1 MQLDEQLAAG
11 TLRPQLKLLNEEQIE
26 SIHEAALQI
35 LDNTGM
41 LIHLPEAV
49 ELLRDN
55 GAKIEGKDR
64 VRIPPAMVE
73 KALNDV
79 PGPIT
84 LHDRNGNP
92 KMFLEGQNSYYGPG
106 PTIQY
111 VYDIYTGERRATDQ
125 EDIERAARLCDYL
138 PNIDFVMTMGMT
150 GGVNPKTKG
159 LNPAITDR
167 HDFVSMLKNTIKPLF
182 FSCWTKEG
190 IEDIWKIAVAV
201 KGSEAALEKE
211 PFMVLF
217 TQPISP
223 LLIGEH
229 PLQQMLFCAEKK
241 IPFVFSSAPLMG
253 ATAPNTISGSIAQS
267 LAEVLCGLVISQCK
281 QPGSPFIMGFG
292 YGPMD
297 FRQGTSPYNGPEYY
311 LSKIINKELCIHYNI
326 PDWGVGGTTDS
337 KMLDSQGASEA
348 TLSLFHS
355 TLIGS
360 NLIHDV
366 GYMEMGMTASLELIV
381 MSNELI
387 GSFKKYLKGI
397 QIDSESLALDMID
410 RIGPGGNYL
419 AEKHT
424 VKHLAD
430 IWHPDLFDK
439 SNYDHWEK
447 VGKKPLELK
456 LTERVRWISENHHP
470 EPLTPQVERL
480 VNEIIIRAGG
490 KLH

>member
-1 MQLDEQLAAG
+1 MNLDEKLAAG
-11 TLRPQLKLLNEEQIE
+11 DIRPQLKLLNETQLK

-35 LDNTGM
+35 LDTTG
-41 LIHLPEAV
+41 LVLHLPEAV
-49 ELLRDN
+49 ELLRNN
-55 GAKIEGKDR
+55 GANVEGKDR

-73 KALNDV
+73 KALKDV

-84 LHDRNGNP
+84 LHDRNGQP

-150 GGVNPKTKG
+150 GGVNPKAKG
-159 LNPAITDR
+159 LNPAVTDR
-167 HDFVSMLKNTIKPLF
+167 HDFVTMLRNTCKPLF
-182 FSCWTKEG
+182 FSCWTREG
-190 IEDIWKIAVAV
+190 IEDIWKIAVAH

-241 IPFVFSSAPLMG
+241 IPFIFGSAPLSG
-253 ATAPNTISGSIAQS
+253 ATAPNTISGSVALS
-267 LAEVLCGLVISQCK
+267 LAEVLGGLVIAQCQ
-281 QPGSPFIMGFG
+281 QPGSPFIMGVG

-297 FRQGTSPYNGPEYY
+297 FRKGSSPYNGPEYY
-311 LSKIINKELCIHYNI
+311 LSKLINRELSAFYKI
-326 PDWGVGGTTDS
+326 PDWSYGGVTDS
-337 KMLDSQGASEA
+337 KMLDAQGAAEA
-348 TLSLFHS
+348 TLSLFNS
-355 TLIGS
+355 TLAGS

-366 GYMEMGMTASLELIV
+366 GYMEMGMTACLESIV
-381 MSNELI
+381 LSNELI
-387 GSFKKYLKGI
+387 SSFKRYLKGVR
-397 QIDSESLALDMID
+397 IDDESFALDMID

-424 VKHLAD
+424 VKHLKD
-430 IWHPDLFDK
+430 IWHPELFDRG
-439 SNYDHWEK
+439 NYDQWEK
-447 VGKKPLELK
+447 AGKKPLETK
-456 LTERVRWISENHHP
+456 LREKAQWIIENHLP
-470 EPLTPQVERL
+470 EPLAPELEETINTILKQAER
-480 VNEIIIRAGG
+480 NS
-490 KLH
+490 

>member
-1 MQLDEQLAAG
+1 MNLDEQLAAG
-11 TLRPQLKLLNEEQIE
+11 ALRPQLKLLNETQLKD
-26 SIHEAALQI
+26 IHEAALQI
-35 LDNTGM
+35 LDQTGM
-41 LIHLPEAV
+41 TIHLPEAV
-49 ELLRDN
+49 ELLREH
-55 GAKIEGKDR
+55 GARVEGEDR

-73 KALNDV
+73 KALKDV

-138 PNIDFVMTMGMT
+138 PHIDFVMTMGMT
-150 GGVNPKTKG
+150 GGVNPKAKG
-159 LNPAITDR
+159 LNPKVTDR
-167 HDFVSMLKNTIKPLF
+167 HDFVTMLKNTCKPLF

-190 IEDIWKIAVAV
+190 IEDIWKIATTV
-201 KGSEAALEKE
+201 KGSETALEKE

-241 IPFVFSSAPLMG
+241 IPFIFGSAPLMG
-253 ATAPNTISGSIAQS
+253 ATAPNSIAGSVALS
-267 LAEVLCGLVISQCK
+267 LAEVLGGLVIAQCK
-281 QPGSPFIMGFG
+281 QPGSPFIMGAG

-297 FRQGTSPYNGPEYY
+297 FRKGSSPYNGPEYY
-311 LSKIINKELCIHYNI
+311 LSKIINKELSAYYNI
-326 PDWGVGGTTDS
+326 PDWSYGGVTDS
-337 KMLDSQGASEA
+337 KMLDAQGASEA
-348 TLSLFHS
+348 SLSLFNS
-355 TLIGS
+355 TLVGS

-366 GYMEMGMTASLELIV
+366 GYMEMGMTACLESIV
-381 MSNELI
+381 LGNELI
-387 GSFKKYLKGI
+387 GSFKHYLKGV
-397 QIDSESLALDMID
+397 QVDEESLALDMID

-424 VKHLAD
+424 VKHLKD
-430 IWHPDLFDK
+430 IWHPELFDRG
-439 SNYDHWEK
+439 NYDQWENA
-447 VGKKPLELK
+447 GKKPLEVK
-456 LTERVRWISENHHP
+456 LSEKAQWIVENHIP
-470 EPLTPQVERL
+470 EPLAPEIEKAID
-480 VNEIIIRAGG
+480 EIIKQAERNS
-490 KLH
+490 